1 MCNVIPVKA
10 ERVSTHTLMF
20 WAGLGNVIFSFLFM
34 PLPGIEL
41 DTLFHP
47 NDLGKAIKHRIEFQ
61 SEWYDG
67 RTLYKFRLFSFLSFV
82 EWFQWLIIIVLGF
95 LAVAINQLLI
105 IANILSSP
113 TVNSMVCTN
122 VM

>member
-10 ERVSTHTLMF
+10 DRVSTHTLMF

-47 NDLGKAIKHRIEFQ
+47 FKLGKSIKHRMKFQ
-61 SEWYDG
+61 SECYYFY
-67 RTLYKFRLFSFLSFV
+67 RTKEYLNFNYIPFFL
-82 EWFQWLIIIVLGF
+82 L
-95 LAVAINQLLI
+95 
-105 IANILSSP
+105 
-113 TVNSMVCTN
+113 
-122 VM
+122 

>member
-10 ERVSTHTLMF
+10 DRVSTHTLMF

-47 NDLGKAIKHRIEFQ
+47 MELGIAMKHKM
-61 SEWYDG
+61 
-67 RTLYKFRLFSFLSFV
+67 KFHSKMHYV
-82 EWFQWLIIIVLGF
+82 EQ
-95 LAVAINQLLI
+95 N
-105 IANILSSP
+105 NI
-113 TVNSMVCTN
+113 
-122 VM
+122 

>member
-1 MCNVIPVKA
+1 MQLFVIVTGAMCNVIPVKA

-47 NDLGKAIKHRIEFQ
+47 MDLGKVIKHRMEFQ
-61 SEWYDG
+61 TESYH
-67 RTLYKFRLFSFLSFV
+67 LKFFRLSN
-82 EWFQWLIIIVLGF
+82 II
-95 LAVAINQLLI
+95 
-105 IANILSSP
+105 
-113 TVNSMVCTN
+113 
-122 VM
+122 

>member
-61 SEWYDG
+61 SEWYYCRIIQVFVG
-67 RTLYKFRLFSFLSFV
+67 YHRARL
-82 EWFQWLIIIVLGF
+82 I
-95 LAVAINQLLI
+95 LAMIRKVVN
-105 IANILSSP
+105 ANIAVLFNR
-113 TVNSMVCTN
+113 TIFNG
-122 VM
+122 

>member
-47 NDLGKAIKHRIEFQ
+47 NELGKAISHKIE
-61 SEWYDG
+61 
-67 RTLYKFRLFSFLSFV
+67 L
-82 EWFQWLIIIVLGF
+82 
-95 LAVAINQLLI
+95 
-105 IANILSSP
+105 
-113 TVNSMVCTN
+113 
-122 VM
+122 